1 MISNDTVEVSVKY
14 DRTYTFYLRLIS
26 IAEENQLR
34 QRAFGLNEEERAK
47 KEYQINVG
55 MLADLSV
62 KMPDGIEA
70 KKGKSIGD
78 AVSEFFRE
86 KNALKERI
94 AFFAIRAFFLRIQ
107 PSDFF

>member
-1 MISNDTVEVSVKY
+1 
-14 DRTYTFYLRLIS
+14 
-26 IAEENQLR
+26 
-34 QRAFGLNEEERAK
+34 
-47 KEYQINVG
+47 
-55 MLADLSV
+55 
-62 KMPDGIEA
+62 MPDGIEA

>member
-1 MISNDTVEVSVKY
+1 MISSDTVEVSVKY
-14 DRTYTFYLRLIS
+14 DRTYKFFLRLIS

-34 QRAFGLNEEERAK
+34 QRPLALTKRSAPKRNIKSMSAC
-47 KEYQINVG
+47 
-55 MLADLSV
+55 LADLSV